1 MTDAPRMASPSRLTA
16 GAAKLLSGGLRPAEL
31 PPRVQAAI
39 AAQQDASER
48 LIGWF
53 QLAVVCVFGTLY
65 ALSPKTFADD
75 AAFAPVPWALG
86 AYLAFTVIRLVL
98 AHRGRIGPAM
108 LYASVVF
115 DMSLLLGLIW
125 SFHLQYDQ
133 PPSFYLKSPTLLYV
147 FIFIALRALRFEAR
161 YVVAAGLAA
170 AAGWFGF
177 AWYAVA
183 ADDGGMVTRD
193 YILYMTS
200 NSVLIGAEFD
210 KIISILVVTA
220 ILTVAIG
227 RARHLL
233 IRSVAEGQAA
243 QELSRFFSPE
253 IAERITAS
261 DEAVS
266 AGSGQTRDAAI
277 LFCDIRGF
285 TDFSHSH
292 EPDEII
298 AMLTE
303 YQRLLV
309 PILQENG
316 GAIDKFMGDGI
327 MATFGAALPSATH
340 AADACRA
347 VDALMA
353 AADRWNRERVAGGQP
368 ELRVGA
374 AVAAGRII
382 FGAVGNENRL
392 EYTVIGDAVNLA
404 AKLEKA
410 TKAERCR
417 ALTMRETYEAARAQ
431 GYRPAGGEPRLLA
444 GRNVEGVEE
453 PVDLVVLAG

>member
-1 MTDAPRMASPSRLTA
+1 MPDFPGMALLSRLKA
-16 GAAKLLSGGLRPAEL
+16 SAANLLSGKLHRTEL
-31 PPRVQAAI
+31 PARVQDAI

-53 QLAVVCVFGTLY
+53 QLTVVCAFGTLY
-65 ALSPKTFADD
+65 TLSPKTFADD
-75 AAFAPVPWALG
+75 AAFIPVPWALG
-86 AYLAFTVIRLVL
+86 AYFVFTVIRLFL
-98 AHRGRIGPAM
+98 AYRGRIGPAM
-108 LYASVVF
+108 LYASAIF

-147 FIFIALRALRFEAR
+147 FIFISLRALRFEAR

-177 AWYAVA
+177 AWYAVEA
-183 ADDGGMVTRD
+183 GDGAMVTRD
-193 YILYMTS
+193 YVLYMTS

-220 ILTVAIG
+220 ILAVAIG
-227 RARHLL
+227 RARKLL

-243 QELSRFFSPE
+243 QDLSRFFSPE
-253 IAERITAS
+253 IAEQITAS

-266 AGSGQTRDAAI
+266 AGSGQTREAAI

-285 TDFSHSH
+285 TDFSHTH

-347 VDALMA
+347 VDAVAA
-353 AADRWNRERVAGGQP
+353 AADRWNRERMAAGQP

-374 AVAAGRII
+374 AVAAGRIV

-410 TKAERCR
+410 TKAEQCR
-417 ALTMRETYEAARAQ
+417 ALTTRETYEAARAQ
-431 GYRPAGGEPRLLA
+431 DYRPAGGEPRLLA
-444 GRNVEGVEE
+444 ARNVEGLEE
-453 PVDLVVLAG
+453 PIDLVVLAG